1 MKPKLRP
8 SALSE
13 WLVSERRGHPAR
25 HADPPSSA
33 AYGIVRMP
41 LSSLSDGRNHPLLP
55 RWDGRRLCPPGPAP
69 LGSRVIHVSEFP
81 VLGPEDQRVLGSLL
95 EKQATVSA
103 SYPLT
108 ANALRAA
115 CNQTSNRE
123 PVVDFDE
130 ETVERTARDLRDRGL
145 VRIVW
150 ADTGRRT
157 LKYHQIL
164 DERLG
169 LDPDERAL
177 LTVLLLRGAQ
187 APGELRTRTE
197 RLHAFADRSEV
208 EACLRRMASRA
219 QPLVREL
226 ERQAGQKDRRW
237 VHLLGP
243 VPHPAD
249 VVPAAA
255 VDRES
260 VIADGAEA
268 RDARLRRSYDAVA
281 TAYADHLVDELRGL
295 PFERWL
301 LDRVIAHAGDQPV
314 VEVGSG
320 PGHVTAYLAD
330 GGADAIG
337 IDLSPEMVAEAR
349 RRFPGRSFEIG
360 DLRRLIRPPRSFGW
374 AAVLGWYSLIH
385 LAPSEF
391 PDAVAALVRPLAP
404 GGWLVLGLHAGAEVR
419 HLGDWFD
426 HEVNLDVVLHDPA
439 FVVGVVEAAG
449 LVEIEWYLRGPIT
462 ARGETTERLYVIG
475 RLT

>member
-1 MKPKLRP
+1 M
-8 SALSE
+8 SE
-13 WLVSERRGHPAR
+13 L
-25 HADPPSSA
+25 
-33 AYGIVRMP
+33 
-41 LSSLSDGRNHPLLP
+41 
-55 RWDGRRLCPPGPAP
+55 
-69 LGSRVIHVSEFP
+69 P

-95 EKQATVSA
+95 EKQATVPA

-123 PVVDFDE
+123 PVVDFDD
-130 ETVERTARDLRDRGL
+130 ETVERTTRALRDRGL

-197 RLHAFADRSEV
+197 RLHGFADRSEV
-208 EACLRRMASRA
+208 EACLRGMASRA

-226 ERQAGQKDRRW
+226 ERQPGQKDRRW

-243 VPHPAD
+243 VPHLAD
-249 VVPAAA
+249 VVPPAG
-255 VDRES
+255 VDRE
-260 VIADGAEA
+260 VVVADGAEA
-268 RDARLRRSYDAVA
+268 RDARVRTSYDAVA
-281 TAYADHLVDELRGL
+281 TAYADALVDELRGL

-301 LDRVIAHAGDQPV
+301 LDRVIAHAGDGPV

-330 GGADAIG
+330 GGADAVG
-337 IDLSPEMVAEAR
+337 IDLSPAMVAEAR
-349 RRFPGRSFEIG
+349 RRFPDGRFEVG
-360 DLRRLIRPPRSFGW
+360 DLRRLMRPATSPGW
-374 AAVLGWYSLIH
+374 AAVLGWYSIIH
-385 LAPSEF
+385 LAPSELA
-391 PDAVAALVRPLAP
+391 DAVAALVRPLAP
-404 GGWLVLGLHAGAEVR
+404 GGWLVLALHAGAEVR
-419 HLGDWFD
+419 HLEDWFA
-426 HEVNLDVVLHDPA
+426 HEVDLDVVLHDPA
-439 FVVGVVEAAG
+439 FVVGVAEAAG
-449 LVEIEWYLRGPIT
+449 LVDIEWYVRGPVT

-475 RLT
+475 RQPT